1 VSTLEERYKESP
13 ELITSVDSEQSQLN
27 LEFTLVLVDKENIT
41 LMMNENG
48 CYLSA
53 PSEDVDYAATVSFLY
68 PVNPA
73 EAKAIFQDGILIVK
87 IPFKEALQNHVK
99 VPIE

>member
-1 VSTLEERYKESP
+1 MEERYTESP
-13 ELITSVDSEQSQLN
+13 ELITSVDSEQSQLK
-27 LEFTLVLVDKENIT
+27 LEFTLVLVDKENIN

-48 CYLSA
+48 CYLFV
-53 PSEDVDYAATVSFLY
+53 PSEDLDYVATVSFLS
-68 PVNPA
+68 PVKPA
-73 EAKAIFQDGILIVK
+73 EAKATFQDGFLIVK